1 MSFSGQRVLH
11 EYPRGA
17 HRWTLLLLTVLA
29 TILASYEFQLSPL
42 LPLLLPEIHLSQIGY
57 GYFITFSVAI
67 AAISAVIGGPLADRY
82 GRVLII
88 DACLAAV
95 TALVFC
101 NLLIV
106 DVVSFVVVRTLM
118 SIVGGLMAGA
128 GAALVRDMSPRLSR
142 ALAFGLF
149 TIGPVGANFL
159 ANFIAGLTLP
169 IYHTWQSQIWIT
181 GFLAI
186 AMYLPILLFLKDL
199 SPQLRMQIFKSEIAA
214 LQEHA
219 QRRLEAS
226 ELPSSTRDAFYKLL
240 RHTEVWL
247 LVVGVVANL
256 TLYFTI
262 QPFGVLMFVQSFH
275 YSTAEAARLNAYFWG
290 GNIFVLIL
298 TGIVSDYLQ
307 ARKPIA
313 IIGTVLAVGLVVWW
327 IPSFGRHV
335 PANEMKIVATLLGS
349 FLAIGYVPWAAQFSE
364 TLEDVSPAL
373 QATGWAFFGFMIRIW
388 LAVSAPIALT
398 VAAHSGWAAW
408 IKVCTVGLVI
418 YIVAM
423 LLTRPHRS
431 VHTVTSTQSERRAT
445 A

>member
-1 MSFSGQRVLH
+1 MSFSEQRVLH

-42 LPLLLPEIHLSQIGY
+42 LPLLLPSIHLSQIGY
-57 GYFITFSVAI
+57 GYFITFAV
-67 AAISAVIGGPLADRY
+67 AISAVSAFLGGPLADRY

-88 DACLAAV
+88 DGCLAAV
-95 TALVFC
+95 TVLVFC

-106 DVVSFVVVRTLM
+106 DVPSFVIVRTLM

-181 GFLAI
+181 GILAI
-186 AMYLPILLFLKDL
+186 AMYLPILFFLKDL
-199 SPQLRMQIFKSEIAA
+199 SPQLRVQIFRSEIAA
-214 LQEHA
+214 LQA
-219 QRRLEAS
+219 QGHQRPAAS
-226 ELPSSTRDAFYKLL
+226 ELPSSTRDAFYQLL
-240 RHTEVWL
+240 QHVEVWL

-275 YSTAEAARLNAYFWG
+275 YSTAEAASLNAYFWA
-290 GNIFVLIL
+290 GNILVLIM
-298 TGIVSDYLQ
+298 TGIVSDSLQ
-307 ARKPIA
+307 VRKPIA
-313 IIGTVLAVGLVVWW
+313 ILGTMLAIGLLIWW
-327 IPSFGRHV
+327 IPYFGHSIPRG
-335 PANEMKIVATLLGS
+335 EMKIIATLLGS

-373 QATGWAFFGFMIRIW
+373 QATGWAFFGFIARGW
-388 LAVSAPIALT
+388 VAVSAPIILT

-408 IKVCTVGLVI
+408 VKVSAVGMVI

-423 LLTRPHRS
+423 ILTRPHRS
-431 VHTVTSTQSERRAT
+431 VHTITTAQPRRRAT